1 MATMEELRAELG
13 AASIELKQLS
23 DKCDAQAAV
32 IERVRAL
39 VALFD
44 GHLVPRARLIEALA
58 AAPEHTAPKANEPG
72 APHDL
77 LKQVEQARRDLS
89 AATARIAEL
98 ERALTGREARYVQ
111 AQEDRNAANDR
122 AEAAE
127 STCKALRNE
136 LSRDM
141 TASGEAEAVSLR
153 AEVDR
158 LRDERDE
165 AEEHKRQADTSKLEE
180 RKLRIKA
187 DRSLAAATA
196 LLRQVHADQAPTV
209 SLLCAI
215 GDHLDDQAPT
225 RREAERG

>member
-1 MATMEELRAELG
+1 MTKQEKKALAEALLKRKAQKGRTISPEKRAAILGAYLGGATMG
-13 AASIELKQLS
+13 
-23 DKCDAQAAV
+23 D
-32 IERVRAL
+32 
-39 VALFD
+39 
-44 GHLVPRARLIEALA
+44 
-58 AAPEHTAPKANEPG
+58 TEPG